1 MQIFL
6 IFHACGGCLG
16 SICMRLA
23 AKRLIDLACVA
34 AGWMQNL
41 HALAA
46 IALQS
51 RQFFAIKQ
59 GV

>member
-1 MQIFL
+1 MQMRVAATLVQLACNL
-6 IFHACGGCLG
+6 I
-16 SICMRLA
+16 A
-23 AKRLIDLACVA
+23 AKRLIDLACIAVS
-34 AGWMQNL
+34 WMQNL

-51 RQFFAIKQ
+51 RQFFAMRQ

>member
-1 MQIFL
+1 MQIFPL
-6 IFHACGGCLG
+6 LLARGGYLG
-16 SICMRLA
+16 SNCMQLA
-23 AKRLIDLACVA
+23 DKWIIDLACIA
-34 AGWMQNL
+34 ASQRQNL

-51 RQFFAIKQ
+51 RQFFAMTQ

>member
-1 MQIFL
+1 
-6 IFHACGGCLG
+6 
-16 SICMRLA
+16 MRVEATLA
-23 AKRLIDLACVA
+23 AKRLVDLACKA
-34 AGWMQNL
+34 ATWTPNL

-51 RQFFAIKQ
+51 RQFFAMTQ